1 LSIPILHFVHFE
13 QKLNNPNEGTM
24 IRKCIF
30 IVIIVTI
37 LQASSYGP
45 SAPEVAKFEPA
56 GLPDDL
62 YGGMI
67 E

>member
-1 LSIPILHFVHFE
+1 MDTYRHRF
-13 QKLNNPNEGTM
+13 KKEGTM
-24 IRKCIF
+24 IRKIF
-30 IVIIVTI
+30 MMVFG
-37 LQASSYGP
+37 ASMLMASTYGP